1 MMTLVAALVAVLATI
16 PVVAIVVTASLL
28 RVPIRHGS
36 VYETVQGFWARTLV
50 RGGGVRVQ
58 LHGAENI
65 QQSAACV
72 YVANHV
78 SWFDVFCLASALP
91 RWSFVAKA
99 ELRRI
104 PIFGRGAE
112 AVGTVFVE
120 RTNRH
125 AALQMY
131 EAASV
136 RIREGASVVVFAEGT
151 RGDEYALRPFKK
163 GSFVL
168 AISAGV
174 PIIPVVIMGTREVM
188 RRGQWRV
195 SPGVVHLHFLDPIP
209 TADLVY
215 IDRDRVVGQV
225 WTRMAACLFS
235 EYGIASD
242 RRNALGADE
251 PSESATPVNVG
262 IVAQ

>member
-1 MMTLVAALVAVLATI
+1 
-16 PVVAIVVTASLL
+16 
-28 RVPIRHGS
+28 
-36 VYETVQGFWARTLV
+36 
-50 RGGGVRVQ
+50 VRVQ

-78 SWFDVFCLASALP
+78 SWLDVFCLASALP